1 MADNSDGSSKPD
13 GQRGHE
19 PDSPRPAR
27 VRQQASQPLT
37 ADAPPGKTPVGEL
50 IKVTGSG
57 LSGPFVRRPVMTVLL
72 TLSAIVAGIAT
83 YGKLAVNDLPA
94 VDYPVINVSCSYP
107 GANPTTMANNIAT
120 PLEKQFLQIPGL
132 DIVTSSSTQSNTS
145 LTLQFNLSKSIT
157 DAATDVQAAIQRATG
172 KLPVDLPSPPTFTKT
187 NPNDQA
193 IYLLGLLSDT
203 MTDGD
208 LYKYAS
214 TAVQQR
220 IAILPGVS
228 QVNVYGVQAAI
239 RIKADPA
246 ALASRGLTMD
256 DLANAIKAGTV
267 YSGAGQF
274 DGPHRTFVLLP
285 NGQIDQAEGYR
296 NLIVARNRDG
306 SPVFLRDVSDVKQ
319 SVQDERLSRTF
330 WARGFS
336 PPGSVV
342 VLAVSRQAGANAV
355 EVAKSVKALFPELR
369 ASLPGSITLVPIFDR
384 SQSIVSSVADVQWT
398 LVIAFVL
405 VVLVIYV
412 FLGRATDTLIPAVAL
427 PLSLFI
433 TVTVMY
439 MLDYSINN
447 LTLMALTLA
456 IGFLVDDAIVFLE
469 NVVRRAEHGE
479 SILKATYNSA
489 GEISFTILSMT
500 LSLAAVFIPLVFL
513 PGLLGRIFRE
523 FSVTIIVAILA
534 SGLVS
539 LTLTPLMCARILG
552 ERKAGHKRTRMEG
565 WTGEFIQRVIAS
577 YGRALD
583 KFLDRAWLTIPIIL
597 LCFVGLWFFFTHLPF
612 TLLPPGDSGFIR
624 GVFIAQEGSSPAQMR
639 AYQQLVNQKLQ
650 EDPNI
655 AQFFTLAGFSSRTAG
670 SQALIFG
677 FLKPKDQRPPI
688 DQCILQ
694 LQKSIGT
701 IPGVT
706 AVLQPNPVL
715 QINVGVTNQT
725 QGQYAYTVSGIVPDD
740 VYGAADQ
747 LMAKLRTFKGFATVR
762 SDFYNNTPNLT
773 VDIDRER
780 AATYGVSTAAVE
792 SLLRTAY
799 SQNYVYLI
807 KQPDDQYQV
816 ILEVDDNERATPGDL
831 NNLYVRGTTPTGAGN
846 PTNATGS
853 SGAGATPS
861 GVGVTPGQAV
871 TTGTAS
877 NLVPLRAV
885 TSTRQVV
892 GPQAVN
898 HFNQFT
904 SVTIN
909 FNLLPNVAIGDATTF
924 IENAFAQVRQ
934 QYPGVQ
940 ATFQGEALVF
950 RQLFSALPL
959 LLISA
964 IFVMYVILGILYES
978 YVHPITVL
986 FPAIVPAVVGGL
998 FTLWLFGSTLSLYS
1012 VIGLFLLLGIVKK
1025 NGIMVVDF
1033 ALQRIDEGWDLR
1045 SAIHEASIERFRPI
1059 MMTTLAALMGA
1070 VPLAVGFGSDA
1081 SSRRPLGLVIVGG
1094 LILSQMVTLFITP
1107 VIYLWLE
1114 WFQEHVLDRVP
1125 FLRSA
1130 HTHHEGEAIPP
1141 SDVGQPAPVAS

>member
-1 MADNSDGSSKPD
+1 MMDGPGQHD
-13 GQRGHE
+13 GDGEHE
-19 PDSPRPAR
+19 LPHPAKD
-27 VRQQASQPLT
+27 RQQPGRPMT
-37 ADAPPGKTPVGEL
+37 AGVPPEQTPGGKLVQ
-50 IKVTGSG
+50 VTGSG
-57 LSGPFVRRPVMTVLL
+57 ISGPFIRRPVMTVLL
-72 TLSAIVAGIAT
+72 TLSVIVAGVAT

-94 VDYPVINVSCSYP
+94 VDYPVIQVTCAYP

-132 DIVTSSSTQSNTS
+132 DIITSASTQGNTS
-145 LTLQFNLSKSIT
+145 FTLQFNLSKSIV

-172 KLPVDLPSPPTFTKT
+172 KLPIDLPSPPTFTKT

-203 MTDGD
+203 LTDGD

-214 TAVQQR
+214 TAVAQR

-228 QVNVYGVQAAI
+228 QVNIYGVQSAI

-246 ALASRGLTMD
+246 GLASRGLTMD
-256 DLANAIKAGTV
+256 DLAGAIKAGTV

-274 DGPHRTFVLLP
+274 DGAHRTFVLLP

-296 NLIVARNRDG
+296 NLIVARNKDS
-306 SPVFLRDVSDVKQ
+306 SPVYLRDVADVQQ

-330 WARGFS
+330 WMRGFN

-355 EVAKSVKALFPELR
+355 EVANSVKALFPEIR
-369 ASLPGSITLVPIFDR
+369 ASLPGSITLVPVFDR
-384 SQSIVSSVADVQWT
+384 SQSIVNSVHDVRFT
-398 LVIAFVL
+398 LVIAFIL
-405 VVLVIYV
+405 VVLVIYI

-427 PLSLFI
+427 PLSLLLTI
-433 TVTVMY
+433 AVMY
-439 MLDYSINN
+439 MLNYSINN

-479 SILKATYNSA
+479 SILKAAFNSA
-489 GEISFTILSMT
+489 GEISVTIMSMT

-534 SGLVS
+534 SGFVS

-552 ERKAGHKRTRMEG
+552 ERKAGHKRARMEK
-565 WTGEFIQRVIAS
+565 WTGNFIQRVIAA

-583 KFLDRAWLTIPIIL
+583 KFLDRAWLTVPIL
-597 LCFVGLWFFFTHLPF
+597 LVCILGLWFFFTHLPF
-612 TLLPPGDSGFIR
+612 TLLPPGDSGFVR

-639 AYQQLVNQKLQ
+639 IYKQQVNEVLKK
-650 EDPNI
+650 DPNI
-655 AQFFTLAGFSSRTAG
+655 GQFFTLAGFAARSSS
-670 SQALIFG
+670 SQGLIFG
-677 FLKPKDQRPPI
+677 FLKPRSQRPPI
-688 DQCILQ
+688 EQCIPQ
-694 LQKSIGT
+694 LQKSIST
-701 IPGVT
+701 IPGIT

-725 QGQYAYTVSGIVPDD
+725 QGQYAYTLSGIVPSD
-740 VYGAADQ
+740 VYAAADQ
-747 LMAKLRTFKGFATVR
+747 LMAKLKNFKGFASVR
-762 SDFYNNTPNLT
+762 SDYYNSTPNLT
-773 VDIDRER
+773 INIDRER
-780 AATYGVSTAAVE
+780 AATYGVSTAAVQ

-807 KQPDDQYQV
+807 KQPEDQYQV
-816 ILEVDDNERATPGDL
+816 ILEVKDSERALPDDL
-831 NNLYVRGTTPTGAGN
+831 NNLYVRANAGGTVGTIGAGGGAL
-846 PTNATGS
+846 PTATGTS
-853 SGAGATPS
+853 A
-861 GVGVTPGQAV
+861 
-871 TTGTAS
+871 

-885 TSTRQVV
+885 TSTKQVV

-909 FNLLPNVAIGDATTF
+909 FNLQPNVAIGDATKF
-924 IENAFAQVRQ
+924 IEESFAQIHQ
-934 QYPGVQ
+934 QLPGIQ

-950 RQLFSALPL
+950 RQLFQALPL
-959 LLISA
+959 LLVA
-964 IFVMYVILGILYES
+964 ALFVMYVILGILYES

-986 FPAIVPAVVGGL
+986 FPAIVPALVGGL
-998 FTLWLFGSTLSLYS
+998 FTLWIFGSTLSLYS

-1025 NGIMVVDF
+1025 NGILVVDF
-1033 ALQRIDEGWDLR
+1033 ALKRIDEGLGLR
-1045 SAIHEASIERFRPI
+1045 EAIHEASLERFRPI
-1059 MMTTLAALMGA
+1059 MMTTFAALMGA
-1070 VPLAVGFGSDA
+1070 VPLALGIGSDA

-1094 LILSQMVTLFITP
+1094 LIFSQMVTLFVTP

-1114 WFQEHVLDRVP
+1114 WFQERVLDRVP

-1130 HTHHEGEAIPP
+1130 HTHHEG
-1141 SDVGQPAPVAS
+1141 QPAEAGDGEVREPVPATVT

>member
-1 MADNSDGSSKPD
+1 MDREEQHDGA
-13 GQRGHE
+13 GNHE
-19 PDSPRPAR
+19 HDSPHRGKDRAKPVTGAA
-27 VRQQASQPLT
+27 VPTS
-37 ADAPPGKTPVGEL
+37 PPEATLVQVK
-50 IKVTGSG
+50 GSG
-57 LSGPFVRRPVMTVLL
+57 LSGPFIRRPVMTVLL
-72 TLSAIVAGIAT
+72 TLSVIVAGIAT

-94 VDYPVINVSCSYP
+94 VDYPVIQVTCSYP

-132 DIVTSSSTQSNTS
+132 DIITSTSTQGNTS
-145 LTLQFNLSKSIT
+145 FTLQFVLSKSIV
-157 DAATDVQAAIQRATG
+157 DAATDVQAAIQSATG
-172 KLPVDLPSPPTFTKT
+172 KLPLDLPSPPTFKKT
-187 NPNDQA
+187 NPNDQS

-203 MTDGD
+203 LTDGD

-214 TAVQQR
+214 TAVAQR

-228 QVNVYGVQAAI
+228 QVNIYGVQSAI

-246 ALASRGLTMD
+246 GLASRGLTMD

-274 DGPHRTFVLLP
+274 DGAHRTFVLLP

-296 NLIVARNRDG
+296 NLIVARNNDN
-306 SPVFLRDVSDVKQ
+306 SPVYLRDIADVRE

-330 WARGFS
+330 WMRGFN

-355 EVAKSVKALFPELR
+355 EVANSVKALFPEIR
-369 ASLPGSITLVPIFDR
+369 ASLPGSITLVPVFDR
-384 SQSIVSSVADVQWT
+384 SQNIVDSVHDVQFT
-398 LVIAFVL
+398 LMIAFIL
-405 VVLVIYV
+405 VVVVIYI

-427 PLSLFI
+427 PLSLLL
-433 TVTVMY
+433 TVAVMF
-439 MLDYSINN
+439 MLNYSINN

-479 SILKATYNSA
+479 SILKAAFNSA
-489 GEISFTILSMT
+489 GEISVTIMSMT

-552 ERKAGHKRTRMEG
+552 ERRAGHKRARMEK
-565 WTGEFIQRVIAS
+565 WTSDFIQRVIAA

-583 KFLDRAWLTIPIIL
+583 KFLDRAWLTVPIL
-597 LCFVGLWFFFTHLPF
+597 FACFFGLWFFFTHLPF

-624 GVFIAQEGSSPAQMR
+624 GVFIAQEGSSPAQMH
-639 AYQQLVNQKLQ
+639 AYQQQVNQKLKD
-650 EDPNI
+650 DPNI
-655 AQFFTLAGFSSRTAG
+655 AQFFTLAGFAARTSS
-670 SQALIFG
+670 SQGLIFG
-677 FLKPKDQRPPI
+677 FLKPRSQRPPI
-688 DQCILQ
+688 EQCIPQ
-694 LQKSIGT
+694 LQQSISS
-701 IPGVT
+701 IPGIT
-706 AVLQPNPVL
+706 AILQPNPVL
-715 QINVGVTNQT
+715 QINVGATSQT
-725 QGQYAYTVSGIVPDD
+725 QGQYAYTLNGIVPEE
-740 VYGAADQ
+740 VYAAADQ
-747 LMAKLRTFKGFATVR
+747 LMTKLKDFKGFASVR
-762 SDFYNNTPNLT
+762 SDYYNNTPNLT

-780 AATYGVSTAAVE
+780 AATYGVSTSAVQ

-807 KQPDDQYQV
+807 KQPEDQYQV
-816 ILEVDDNERATPGDL
+816 ILEVKDNERAQPADL
-831 NNLYVRGTTPTGAGN
+831 NNLYVRSNTGGASS
-846 PTNATGS
+846 A
-853 SGAGATPS
+853 SGAAGGTAR
-861 GVGVTPGQAV
+861 
-871 TTGTAS
+871 TGTAA

-909 FNLLPNVAIGDATTF
+909 FNLLPDVAIGDATKF
-924 IENAFAQVRQ
+924 IEDSFAQVHQ
-934 QYPGVQ
+934 QIPSVQ

-950 RQLFSALPL
+950 RQLFQSLPL
-959 LLISA
+959 LLIAA

-998 FTLWLFGSTLSLYS
+998 FTLWIFGSSLSLYS

-1025 NGIMVVDF
+1025 NGILVVDF
-1033 ALQRIDEGWDLR
+1033 ALKRIDEGLNLR
-1045 SAIHEASIERFRPI
+1045 EAIHEASLERFRPI
-1059 MMTTLAALMGA
+1059 MMTTFAALMGA
-1070 VPLAVGFGSDA
+1070 VPLALGFGHDA
-1081 SSRRPLGLVIVGG
+1081 SARRPLGLVIVGG
-1094 LILSQMVTLFITP
+1094 LIFSQMVTLFVTP

-1125 FLRSA
+1125 FLRSS
-1130 HTHHEGEAIPP
+1130 HMHHEGEAQPP
-1141 SDVGQPAPVAS
+1141 GDGEVREPMPAGVA

>member
-1 MADNSDGSSKPD
+1 
-13 GQRGHE
+13 
-19 PDSPRPAR
+19 
-27 VRQQASQPLT
+27 
-37 ADAPPGKTPVGEL
+37 
-50 IKVTGSG
+50 
-57 LSGPFVRRPVMTVLL
+57 MTVLL
-72 TLSAIVAGIAT
+72 TLSVIVAGIAT

-94 VDYPVINVSCSYP
+94 VDYPVINVTCSYP
-107 GANPTTMANNIAT
+107 GANPSTMANNIAT

-132 DIVTSSSTQSNTS
+132 DIITSASTQANTS
-145 LTLQFNLSKSIT
+145 FTLQFNLSKSIT

-172 KLPVDLPSPPTFTKT
+172 KLPIDLPSPPTFTKT

-203 MTDGD
+203 LTDGD

-246 ALASRGLTMD
+246 AIASRGLTMD
-256 DLANAIKAGTV
+256 DLASAIKAGTV

-296 NLIVARNRDG
+296 NLIVARSKDG
-306 SPVFLRDVSDVKQ
+306 SPVHLRDVADVRQ

-330 WARGFS
+330 WMRGFN

-355 EVAKSVKALFPELR
+355 EVAKSVRALFPELR
-369 ASLPGSITLVPIFDR
+369 ASLPGSIALVPVFDR
-384 SQSIVSSVADVQWT
+384 SQSIVNSVHDVQTT
-398 LVIAFVL
+398 LFIAFVL
-405 VVLVIYV
+405 VVLVIYA
-412 FLGRATDTLIPAVAL
+412 FLGRATDTLIPVVAL
-427 PLSLFI
+427 PLSLLF
-433 TVTVMY
+433 TVAVMY
-439 MLDYSINN
+439 ALNYSINN
-447 LTLMALTLA
+447 LTLMAMTLA
-456 IGFLVDDAIVFLE
+456 VGFLVDDAIVFLE

-479 SILKATYNSA
+479 SILKAAFNSA
-489 GEISFTILSMT
+489 GEISFTILAMT
-500 LSLAAVFIPLVFL
+500 ISLAAVFIPLVFL

-523 FSVTIIVAILA
+523 FSVTIIVAIFA

-539 LTLTPLMCARILG
+539 LTLTPLMCARLLREHG
-552 ERKAGHKRTRMEG
+552 PGHKKSHVERWVGDR
-565 WTGEFIQRVIAS
+565 IKRVIQA
-577 YGRALD
+577 YGRYLD
-583 KFLDRAWLTIPIIL
+583 AFLDRAWLTVPIL
-597 LCFVGLWFFFTHLPF
+597 LGCILGLWFFFTHLPF

-624 GVFIAQEGSSPAQMR
+624 GVFIAQEGSSPAQMH
-639 AYQQLVNQKLQ
+639 AYQQQVNQKLR
-650 EDPNI
+650 EDPNV

-670 SQALIFG
+670 SQALMFV
-677 FLKPKDQRPPI
+677 FLKPRSQRPPI
-688 DQCILQ
+688 EQCIPQ
-694 LQKSIGT
+694 LQKSIST
-701 IPGVT
+701 LPGVT

-715 QINVGVTNQT
+715 QINVGATSQT
-725 QGQYAYTVSGIVPDD
+725 QGQYAYTISGIVPDD
-740 VYGAADQ
+740 VYAAADQ
-747 LMAKLRTFKGFATVR
+747 LMTRLRDFKGFATVR
-762 SDFYNNTPNLT
+762 SDYYNNTPNLT

-780 AATYGVSTAAVE
+780 AATYGVSTAAVQ

-807 KQPDDQYQV
+807 KQPEDQYQV
-816 ILEVDDNERATPGDL
+816 ILEVKDDERAQPGDL
-831 NNLYVRGTTPTGAGN
+831 DNLYVRGNTGGIIGASGSGGGAATTNTGL
-846 PTNATGS
+846 NA
-853 SGAGATPS
+853 
-861 GVGVTPGQAV
+861 
-871 TTGTAS
+871 

-885 TSTRQVV
+885 TSTKQVV

-909 FNLLPNVAIGDATTF
+909 FNLLPNIAIGDATKF
-924 IENAFAQVRQ
+924 IEDAFAQVHGQ
-934 QYPGVQ
+934 FPSVQ

-950 RQLFSALPL
+950 SQLFKALPML
-959 LLISA
+959 IISA

-998 FTLWLFGSTLSLYS
+998 FTLWIFGSTLSLYS

-1025 NGIMVVDF
+1025 NGIMVVNF

-1045 SAIHEASIERFRPI
+1045 SAIHEASLERFRPI
-1059 MMTTLAALMGA
+1059 MMTTLSALMGA
-1070 VPLAVGFGSDA
+1070 LPLALGVGSDA

-1094 LILSQMVTLFITP
+1094 LIFSQMITLFVTP
-1107 VIYLWLE
+1107 VIYLWVE
-1114 WFQEHVLDRVP
+1114 WFQEHVLDKVP

-1130 HTHHEGEAIPP
+1130 HTHHEGERVPEPTEAGDGRIKP
-1141 SDVGQPAPVAS
+1141 VPAGAH

>member
-1 MADNSDGSSKPD
+1 MAQADQPD
-13 GQRGHE
+13 GAGNHE
-19 PDSPRPAR
+19 QDSPSHAAKD
-27 VRQQASQPLT
+27 RQQSAKLPT
-37 ADAPPGKTPVGEL
+37 ADARSKATPGAKL
-50 IKVTGSG
+50 IQVSGSG
-57 LSGPFVRRPVMTVLL
+57 LSGPFIRRPVMTVLL
-72 TLSAIVAGIAT
+72 TLSVIVAGIAT
-83 YGKLAVNDLPA
+83 YNKLAVNDLPA
-94 VDYPVINVSCSYP
+94 VDYPVIQVTCSYP
-107 GANPTTMANNIAT
+107 GANPTTMANNVAT

-132 DIVTSSSTQSNTS
+132 DIITSASTQANTS
-145 LTLQFNLSKSIT
+145 FTLQFNLSKSIV

-187 NPNDQA
+187 NPNDQS

-203 MTDGD
+203 LTDGD

-214 TAVQQR
+214 TAVAQR

-228 QVNVYGVQAAI
+228 QVNIYGVQSAI

-256 DLANAIKAGTV
+256 DLSRAIQAGTV
-267 YSGAGQF
+267 YSGAGQL
-274 DGPHRTFVLLP
+274 DGAHRTFVLQP

-296 NLIVARNRDG
+296 NLIVARNKDG
-306 SPVFLRDVSDVKQ
+306 SPVYLRDVAEVRQ

-330 WARGFS
+330 WMRGFN

-355 EVAKSVKALFPELR
+355 EVANSVKALFPELR
-369 ASLPGSITLVPIFDR
+369 ASLPGSITLVPVFDR
-384 SQSIVSSVADVQWT
+384 SQSIVNSVADVKFT
-398 LVIAFVL
+398 LVIAFML
-405 VVLVIYV
+405 VVMVIYV
-412 FLGRATDTLIPAVAL
+412 FLGRATDTLIPVVAL
-427 PLSLFI
+427 PLSLLVTF
-433 TVTVMY
+433 TVMY
-439 MLDYSINN
+439 MLNFSINN

-479 SILKATYNSA
+479 SIVKAAYNTA

-523 FSVTIIVAILA
+523 FSATIIIAILA

-552 ERKAGHKRTRMEG
+552 EHKAGHKRTRMEK
-565 WTGEFIQRVIAS
+565 WTGDFIKRVIAA

-583 KFLDRAWLTIPIIL
+583 KFLDRAWLTVPIL
-597 LCFVGLWFFFTHLPF
+597 LGCILGLWFFFTHLPF
-612 TLLPPGDSGFIR
+612 TLLPPGDSGFVR
-624 GVFIAQEGSSPAQMR
+624 GVFIAQEGSSPAEMH
-639 AYQQLVNQKLQ
+639 AYQQQVNQKLKD
-650 EDPNI
+650 DPNI
-655 AQFFTLAGFSSRTAG
+655 AQFFTLAGFAARTAS
-670 SQALIFG
+670 SQGLVFG
-677 FLKPKDQRPPI
+677 FLKPRSQRPAI
-688 DQCILQ
+688 EQCIPQ
-694 LQKSIGT
+694 LQKSISS
-701 IPGVT
+701 IPGIT
-706 AVLQPNPVL
+706 AILQPNPVL

-725 QGQYAYTVSGIVPDD
+725 QGQYAYTLSGIVPDE
-740 VYGAADQ
+740 VYTAADQ
-747 LMAKLRTFKGFATVR
+747 LMNKLREFKGFATVR
-762 SDFYNNTPNLT
+762 SDYYNNTPNLT

-780 AATYGVSTAAVE
+780 AATYGVSTSAVE

-807 KQPDDQYQV
+807 KQPEDQYQV
-816 ILEVDDNERATPGDL
+816 ILEVQDNERARPADL
-831 NNLYVRGTTPTGAGN
+831 DNLYVRSNSGGTTSVGGAGGGGI
-846 PTNATGS
+846 TT
-853 SGAGATPS
+853 
-861 GVGVTPGQAV
+861 
-871 TTGTAS
+871 TTGTAA

-885 TSTRQVV
+885 TSTKQIV

-898 HFNQFT
+898 HLNQFT

-909 FNLLPNVAIGDATTF
+909 FNLLPNVAIGDATKY
-924 IENAFAQVRQ
+924 IEDSFAQVQRQ
-934 QYPGVQ
+934 FPTVQ

-950 RQLFSALPL
+950 RQLFQSLPL
-959 LLISA
+959 LLLSA

-998 FTLWLFGSTLSLYS
+998 CTLWIFGSTLSLYS

-1025 NGIMVVDF
+1025 NGILVVDF
-1033 ALQRIDEGWDLR
+1033 ALKRIDEGLSLR
-1045 SAIHEASIERFRPI
+1045 EAIHEASLERFRPI
-1059 MMTTLAALMGA
+1059 MMTTFAALMGA
-1070 VPLAVGFGSDA
+1070 LPLAIGFGSDA

-1094 LILSQMVTLFITP
+1094 LIFSQMITLFVTP

-1114 WFQEHVLDRVP
+1114 WFQEHVLDKVP
-1125 FLRSA
+1125 FLRSG
-1130 HTHHEGEAIPP
+1130 HTHHEGETDPHP
-1141 SDVGQPAPVAS
+1141 SGTGDGELEPIGAH